1 MRVAFW
7 TASAFARPLHA
18 LQRWWH
24 VPTVSVTHR
33 LSTNKG
39 AVLSLTL
46 DNGHIA
52 ASSSNTNESLNVEK
66 VSPVPISCR
75 PAALAPLHF
84 LSPRSLVTPTASQKI
99 HRTGSR
105 PTATRRYGISR
116 PVGALHG
123 SATIQEAGHFFI
135 AGRMADV
142 CAELER
148 LAAYE
153 AAP

>member
-24 VPTVSVTHR
+24 GPTVSATHS
-33 LSTNKG
+33 LSTNRG
-39 AVLSLTL
+39 PVLSFTL
-46 DNGHIA
+46 YSSHIA
-52 ASSSNTNESLNVEK
+52 ASSSNTNENIYVER

-75 PAALAPLHF
+75 SAALAPLHVP
-84 LSPRSLVTPTASQKI
+84 SPRSLVTSTASQKNE
-99 HRTGSR
+99 RTGSR
-105 PTATRRYGISR
+105 PTATRRHGISR
-116 PVGALHG
+116 PVRALHG
-123 SATIQEAGHFFI
+123 SASIKEAGHFFI

-148 LAAYE
+148 LAAHE
-153 AAP
+153 AAH